1 MTHETLTNETL
12 EEKLAE
18 KNQNQ
23 NRDYAL
29 WTGIVLT
36 ILGVVAI
43 ALPVIS
49 TIFAETWVALI
60 LFTAG
65 GAKVL
70 YAYQT
75 RREGNT
81 VWKGLLGAL
90 YAVTGVMLLVYPR
103 TGVLTLTLLLGSFLL
118 TEGVFELIFA
128 WRLRPRQ
135 NWTWALGNAIVT
147 LILGGM
153 IWFQFPFNAPWILGT
168 LLGASILL
176 TGISRIG
183 LSLKRRDLL
192 PDGDSPTSA

>member
-1 MTHETLTNETL
+1 MTNETL
-12 EEKLAE
+12 NETLRE
-18 KNQNQ
+18 KNQSQ

-29 WTGIVLT
+29 WTGVVLT
-36 ILGVVAI
+36 LLGIVAI
-43 ALPVIS
+43 ALPVVS

-70 YAYQT
+70 YAWQT
-75 RREGNT
+75 RDEGNT
-81 VWKGLLGAL
+81 LWKGLLGGL
-90 YAVTGVMLLVYPR
+90 YALTGVMLVVYPR

-128 WRLRPRQ
+128 LRLRPRQ

-153 IWFQFPFNAPWILGT
+153 IWFQYPFNAPWVLGT

-192 PDGDSPTSA
+192 PGGDSSASA

>member
-1 MTHETLTNETL
+1 MTQETLTNETL

-176 TGISRIG
+176 TGIARIG

-192 PDGDSPTSA
+192 PDGDSSTSA

>member
-1 MTHETLTNETL
+1 
-12 EEKLAE
+12 
-18 KNQNQ
+18 
-23 NRDYAL
+23 
-29 WTGIVLT
+29 
-36 ILGVVAI
+36 
-43 ALPVIS
+43 
-49 TIFAETWVALI
+49 VALI

-176 TGISRIG
+176 TGIARIG

-192 PDGDSPTSA
+192 PDGDSSTSA

>member
-176 TGISRIG
+176 TGIARIG

-192 PDGDSPTSA
+192 PDGDSSTSA

>member
-176 TGISRIG
+176 TGIARIG